1 MKYKAI
7 RNLWLR
13 EEDKY
18 IVRGQ
23 EVECDRAM
31 SERFDIHIGEVVE
44 AVIEE
49 MVSPVVQ
56 KEKGSTVL
64 SQFAFLA

>member
-18 IVRGQ
+18 MVRGQ
-23 EVECDRAM
+23 EFEVDRAI
-31 SERFDIHIGEVVE
+31 SVRFAIYIDEIVE
-44 AVIEE
+44 EIIQDNLG
-49 MVSPVVQ
+49 PVV
-56 KEKGSTVL
+56 VI
-64 SQFAFLA
+64 

>member
-18 IVRGQ
+18 IVRGEEF
-23 EVECDRAM
+23 EVDRAM
-31 SERFDIHIGEVVE
+31 SERFAIPIVEVVE
-44 AVIEE
+44 EVIEDK
-49 MVSPVVQ
+49 VSPVV
-56 KEKGSTVL
+56 KKKTRRKK
-64 SQFAFLA
+64 AK

>member
-23 EVECDRAM
+23 EFEVDRAI
-31 SERFDIHIGEVVE
+31 SERFANPIVEVVE
-44 AVIEE
+44 EVIEDK
-49 MVSPVVQ
+49 VSPVV
-56 KEKGSTVL
+56 KKKPRRKK
-64 SQFAFLA
+64 AK

>member
-13 EEDKY
+13 EENKY

-23 EVECDRAM
+23 DFEVDRDI
-31 SERFDIHIGEVVE
+31 SERFAIPVVYVE
-44 AVIEE
+44 EIIEDK
-49 MVSPVVQ
+49 VSPVV
-56 KEKGSTVL
+56 KKKPRRKK
-64 SQFAFLA
+64 AK

>member
-23 EVECDRAM
+23 EFEVDRDI
-31 SERFDIHIGEVVE
+31 SERFAIPIVEVVE
-44 AVIEE
+44 EIIEDK
-49 MVSPVVQ
+49 VSPVV
-56 KEKGSTVL
+56 KKKPRRKK
-64 SQFAFLA
+64 AK

>member
-18 IVRGQ
+18 MVRGQ
-23 EVECDRAM
+23 DFEVDRDI
-31 SERFDIHIGEVVE
+31 SQRFAIPVVEVVE
-44 AVIEE
+44 EIIEDK
-49 MVSPVVQ
+49 VSPVV
-56 KEKGSTVL
+56 KKKPRRKK
-64 SQFAFLA
+64 AK

>member
-23 EVECDRAM
+23 EFEVDRDI
-31 SERFDIHIGEVVE
+31 SERFAIPIVEVVE
-44 AVIEE
+44 EIIEDK
-49 MVSPVVQ
+49 VSPVV
-56 KEKGSTVL
+56 KKKTRRKK
-64 SQFAFLA
+64 AK

>member
-13 EEDKY
+13 EENKY

-23 EVECDRAM
+23 EFECDRKI
-31 SERFDIHIGEVVE
+31 SERFAIPIVEVVE
-44 AVIEE
+44 EVIEDK
-49 MVSPVVQ
+49 VSPVV
-56 KEKGSTVL
+56 KKKPRRKK
-64 SQFAFLA
+64 AK